1 MNLGQECWVGLTFNR
16 LQKTS
21 HKTIPIDT
29 ENRFDKIQHLFMTAT
44 LGTLGI
50 EETSLNL
57 IKKKKKL
64 YRKTTANVTPYT
76 KTLDSIP
83 MKSGARQE

>member
-57 IKKKKKL
+57 TKKKKKSSTEKPQL
-64 YRKTTANVTPYT
+64 TSHLIRKLW
-76 KTLDSIP
+76 TLSL
-83 MKSGARQE
+83 